1 MPVVEVREIVL
12 VEVMVVDPSVQD
24 GHGTT
29 TVVICVS
36 VLQVEVMVVTPP
48 IHVVHGTVTVVRK
61 GVVGTVTVDVTG
73 LVVFEYELTEVDWGA
88 TGVLDDDTLV
98 VRTIT
103 GVLEDDEDD
112 DNDDDEDEDE
122 DEDVTKMTVV
132 TGVTVVVV
140 FML

>member
-1 MPVVEVREIVL
+1 M
-12 VEVMVVDPSVQD
+12 
-24 GHGTT
+24 
-29 TVVICVS
+29 
-36 VLQVEVMVVTPP
+36 EVMVVTPP

-73 LVVFEYELTEVDWGA
+73 LVVFEDELTDVDWGA
-88 TGVLDDDTLV
+88 TGVLDEDTLLD
-98 VRTIT
+98 RTIK
-103 GVLEDDEDD
+103 GVLDDDEDD
-112 DNDDDEDEDE
+112 EDEDEDE